1 MMTYQGRL
9 VTDQGLFRPMT
20 GYGQFVPLPPFPPVL
35 YDKVSLLLI
44 MGDLIFLLKS
54 SPSPSNKI
62 REKKEFGSVCPVP
75 RTEEDMATTNGVD
88 QEIPPEV
95 GIIWPM
101 LEMICWIWYYG
112 HHHIA
117 KCVLCSIRCPCIF
130 YDPVSD
136 AIRRRVGYRGMFWE
150 EGVDTGAYFRGNYGS
165 RVWKSQKYENMY
177 FPHTQTNWDK
187 YMFNGIPKIKF

>member
-1 MMTYQGRL
+1 MFEGIEVNGAPEYVIFKVYFTLNIAIKSKTKSLTMMTTQGRL

-101 LEMICWIWYYG
+101 LEMIC
-112 HHHIA
+112 
-117 KCVLCSIRCPCIF
+117 
-130 YDPVSD
+130 
-136 AIRRRVGYRGMFWE
+136 
-150 EGVDTGAYFRGNYGS
+150 
-165 RVWKSQKYENMY
+165 
-177 FPHTQTNWDK
+177 
-187 YMFNGIPKIKF
+187 